1 MPLPA
6 FCCGAMLADTDRRSS
21 RGGAASPLRL
31 PAHGLLRADEP
42 EPETTT
48 SRAPK
53 SSPSTEQVGGKPPP
67 GSNDAAGGRPRRVSG
82 AGFVIQHGAGPVR
95 RERILPES
103 RFQEAVKSDR
113 RPVKIGKAPPRK
125 PRERAGH
132 ILGHILAPLAT
143 PGAGANRSDSAR
155 AFSAAVVG
163 CSSARTNDARTAR
176 GCRWSRS
183 IRLVEPEQ
191 AARDGVEA
199 PGDARVR
206 QRPVGGQNGRT
217 PLFPVG
223 AHARLQRDLS

>member
-6 FCCGAMLADTDRRSS
+6 FWHGARLADTDRRSS
-21 RGGAASPLRL
+21 RAVQRLRYGSQRT
-31 PAHGLLRADEP
+31 ACCAR
-42 EPETTT
+42 T
-48 SRAPK
+48 SRNRKRRHP
-53 SSPSTEQVGGKPPP
+53 V
-67 GSNDAAGGRPRRVSG
+67 PRRAAHRRNKSEGSPRPVRTTRLVAPRRASG
-82 AGFVIQHGAGPVR
+82 AGSVIQHGAGPVR
-95 RERILPES
+95 RERILPEN

-113 RPVKIGKAPPRK
+113 RPVEIGKAPPRK

-132 ILGHILAPLAT
+132 ILAPLAT
-143 PGAGANRSDSAR
+143 PGADANRSDSAR
-155 AFSAAVVG
+155 AFPAAVVG
-163 CSSARTNDARTAR
+163 CPSARTNDARTAR

-223 AHARLQRDLS
+223 AHARLQRNLS

>member
-6 FCCGAMLADTDRRSS
+6 FWHGARLADTDRRSS

-82 AGFVIQHGAGPVR
+82 AGFVIQHGAEPVR
-95 RERILPES
+95 RERILPEN

-113 RPVKIGKAPPRK
+113 RPVEIGKAPPRK

-132 ILGHILAPLAT
+132 ILAPLAT
-143 PGAGANRSDSAR
+143 PGADANRSNSAR
-155 AFSAAVVG
+155 AFSAAAVR

-223 AHARLQRDLS
+223 AHARLQRNLS